1 MSGRYRLRTSAPV
14 LGSVGKALDQSLA
27 YFLHAWVGSMLSIY
41 VTSNRSEVPIPD
53 KEDLTKEMA
62 ATKPLVSVLYRS
74 CWPKRC

>member
-14 LGSVGKALDQSLA
+14 LGFVVKALDQSLA
-27 YFLHAWVGSMLSIY
+27 YFPHAWVGSMLSICDFK
-41 VTSNRSEVPIPD
+41 RSEVPIPD

-62 ATKPLVSVLYRS
+62 ATKHIVGVLYRS